1 MARRSVRIRLDVE
14 DYYTLL
20 ELQHELLELLP
31 TSEVDP
37 DWVPFNAAMW
47 DEFRN
52 KLPDAHKGFLSDR
65 ARDLMNI
72 ISRGRLWGDIK
83 RMYRLR
89 ELLERDF
96 DRVRQIYVQQG
107 RVYVAQERPVLS
119 VDQPIDFLRAVGAS
133 TRLGRRGP
141 ETRGSRGR
149 ARGGGQDGPE
159 EEVQEGEEKE
169 AG

>member
-1 MARRSVRIRLDVE
+1 MARRAGVRIRLDLE

-20 ELQHELLELLP
+20 DLQRELLEMLP
-31 TSEVDP
+31 TSEADP
-37 DWVPFNAAMW
+37 DWVPFDAAAW

-52 KLPDAHKGFLSDR
+52 RLPDAHKGFLSER
-65 ARDLMNI
+65 TRNLVNA
-72 ISRGRLWGDIK
+72 ISRGRLWGSIR

-119 VDQPIDFLRAVGAS
+119 VDQPIDFLKALSLARP
-133 TRLGRRGP
+133 GRRGP
-141 ETRGSRGR
+141 EAHGPHGR
-149 ARGGGQDGPE
+149 VEGEGQDAS
-159 EEVQEGEEKE
+159 EGEIQKQ
-169 AG
+169 G